1 MSEPT
6 FKLELTQR
14 PRRLRRTASL
24 RALVEETVLRP
35 ADFIAPLFV
44 VEGKNAPEEISSM
57 PGVFRFS
64 IADLVKECRA
74 LAKLGVPAVA
84 LFPKLDAKLKDED
97 GTLALSE
104 DALILRAVRAVKKSA
119 PELTVMTDIALDPY
133 TTHGHDGLLNAARND
148 VDNDRTVEV
157 LVKMAILHAGAG
169 VDLVAPSDM
178 MDGRVG
184 AIRRGLDAAGFTG
197 TGIMAYSVKFAS
209 AYYGPFRDAVGSA
222 QAAGTHLLSKAT
234 YQLDPANRR
243 AAFTELALDEA
254 EGADI
259 VMVKPAGPY
268 LDIIRDVRN
277 ATNKPVA
284 AYQVSGE
291 YAQLQAAAKLGW
303 LDLARTRRE
312 SLLAIKRAGADMI
325 LTYFAREMAAELR
338 G

>member
-1 MSEPT
+1 MATP

-14 PRRLRRTASL
+14 PRRLRRTFSL
-24 RALVEETVLRP
+24 RALVEETILRP

-44 VEGKNAPEEISSM
+44 VEGKEAPEAIASM
-57 PGVFRFS
+57 PGVFRLN

-74 LAKLGVPAVA
+74 LAKVGIPAVA
-84 LFPKLDAKLKDED
+84 LFPKLESRLKDEA
-97 GTLALSE
+97 GSAALNE
-104 DALILRAVRAVKKSA
+104 DALILRAVRAVKKA
-119 PELTVMTDIALDPY
+119 VPELTVMTDIALDPY

-148 VDNDRTVEV
+148 VENDRTVEV
-157 LVKMAILHAGAG
+157 LTTMAVLHAGAG

-184 AIRRGLDAAGFTG
+184 AIRRSLDAAGYTS

-222 QAAGTHLLSKAT
+222 AAAGTSLLNKAT

-243 AAFTELALDEA
+243 AALTELSLDEA

-259 VMVKPAGPY
+259 LMVKPAGPY

-277 ATNKPVA
+277 ATNKPIA

-291 YAQLQAAAKLGW
+291 YAQLHAAAKLGW
-303 LDLARTRRE
+303 LDLPRTRRV
-312 SLLAIKRAGADMI
+312 SLLSIKRAGGDMM
-325 LTYFAREMAAELR
+325 LTYFAKEMAAELR
-338 G
+338 S